1 MFSSCNGTFQMK
13 ESSKEPSNNNL
24 MLEYNDDIPVPV
36 LDPRPHSLYPS
47 SWSLTCGPASA
58 LCPCR
63 ITFASTQQLLPGK
76 KKLVSISSR
85 RLDHIIPHDAPNN
98 FDVY

>member
-1 MFSSCNGTFQMK
+1 MINIRTYLGYIVAVLVKSIKKIRPMFSSCNGTFQMK

-47 SWSLTCGPASA
+47 SWSLTCGPASV

-63 ITFASTQQLLPGK
+63 ITFASTQQLLPVK
-76 KKLVSISSR
+76 
-85 RLDHIIPHDAPNN
+85 
-98 FDVY
+98 